1 MDEMI
6 INLPLEYSWFI
17 TGFMGACVFFA
28 IYLGSRHDSSEPSFP
43 DNKYPEKHTEALIL
57 LLVIISG
64 LALYLGIKP

>member
-6 INLPLEYSWFI
+6 IILPYEYSWYLS
-17 TGFMGACVFFA
+17 GVMSACIFFA
-28 IYLGSRHDSSEPSFP
+28 VYLGSRHDTSEPSFP